1 MSAAPADDFTPP
13 RGFLIGAGFLATV
26 ALAAAF
32 VGGAANVGT
41 FRMEESPTVE
51 SRLLTIIDVGVGRAQ
66 VTDAETG
73 RLLRVTN
80 PGVEDGFVWGAVNGL
95 SYGRKQMGAPID
107 APYELARREDGRLTL
122 TDLMTGQKVFLD
134 SFGYGNAAAFA
145 RLLEQKEA
153 AR

>member
-1 MSAAPADDFTPP
+1 MATVPADDFSPP
-13 RGFLIGAGFLATV
+13 RGFLIGAGVLAAA

-32 VGGAANVGT
+32 AGGAANVGA

-51 SRLLTIIDVGVGRAQ
+51 SRLLTILDAGVGKAR
-66 VTDAETG
+66 VIDAETG
-73 RLLRVTN
+73 RLLRVTE
-80 PGVEDGFVWGAVNGL
+80 PGVEDGFVWGALNGL
-95 SYGRKQMGAPID
+95 SYGRKQLGAPVD

-134 SFGYGNAAAFA
+134 SFGYGNAGAFA
-145 RLLEQKEA
+145 RLLEQKEG